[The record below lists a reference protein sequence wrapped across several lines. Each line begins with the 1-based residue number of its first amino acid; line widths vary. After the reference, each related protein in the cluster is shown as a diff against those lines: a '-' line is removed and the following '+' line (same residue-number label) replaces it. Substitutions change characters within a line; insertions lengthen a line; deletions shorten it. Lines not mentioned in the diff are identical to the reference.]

1 MLASGFDRWEA
12 DIRAGLQAM
21 VESGELRTDA
31 DVDWLASSILAS
43 VQGGLVLSQARRDPL
58 SLRRALDGA
67 LTLIKSFRPIR

>member
-1 MLASGFDRWEA
+1 
-12 DIRAGLQAM
+12 M

-58 SLRRALDGA
+58 ALRRALDGA